1 MAEERVWEMRME
13 PGLVGCPHSNNL
25 ALLQVDRQ
33 TDGPCLALDSLDQL
47 QRAANSRNVASKDAI
62 IEVMHGDIEAARA
75 KL

>member
-1 MAEERVWEMRME
+1 MWEMRME

-33 TDGPCLALDSLDQL
+33 TDGLCLALDQL
-47 QRAANSRNVASKDAI
+47 QGAASSRNVASKDAI
-62 IEVMHGDIEAARA
+62 IEVMHGDIQAARA